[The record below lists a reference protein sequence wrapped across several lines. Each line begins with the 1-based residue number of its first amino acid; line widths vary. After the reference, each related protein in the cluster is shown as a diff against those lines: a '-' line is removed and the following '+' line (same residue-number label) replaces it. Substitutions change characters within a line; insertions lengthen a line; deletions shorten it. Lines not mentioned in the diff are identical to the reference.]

1 MRKFAHRI
9 VHSRRFEYLLV
20 VLIAGSSALQGV
32 GTQFD
37 VGPYLVWFGVFWLL
51 TIGTLALEALCKIFA
66 LLPRA
71 YRYFMDG
78 WNIFDFLVISA
89 LIVGLTAYPP
99 AADYAV
105 LIMLVRL
112 LRLLRGISAIKDMRT
127 LLSTL
132 FRSIPSAGNIAI
144 LMGIII
150 YAYALVGHLAFSEH
164 DPARWGN
171 LGAAASSLFQM
182 VTMDEWAAIMRG
194 VNDAA
199 PLAWVYFFSF
209 VIISGFVI
217 TNIFI
222 AIIIRNLDEYRDEHP
237 QPPETPASKE
247 EILQELRAT
256 QQSLQRIEE
265 RMQRLPD
272 ET

>member
-9 VHSRRFEYLLV
+9 VYSRRFEYLLV
-20 VLIAGSSALQGV
+20 VVIVGSSALQGV
-32 GTQFD
+32 ATQFD
-37 VGPYLVWFGVFWLL
+37 VDPYLVWFGVFWLL
-51 TIGTLALEALCKIFA
+51 TIGTLALEAIFKIFA

-71 YRYFMDG
+71 YQYFMDA
-78 WNIFDFLVISA
+78 WNVFDFLVVAS
-89 LIVGLTAYPP
+89 LIIGLTYYPP

-132 FRSIPSAGNIAI
+132 FRSIPSAGNIAV

-171 LGAAASSLFQM
+171 LGAAASSLFQV
-182 VTMDEWAAIMRG
+182 VTMDEWGAIMRG
-194 VNDAA
+194 VTDAA

-209 VIISGFVI
+209 VIISGFVV

-222 AIIIRNLDEYRDEHP
+222 AIIIKNLEEYREEHP
-237 QPPETPASKE
+237 QPLAAPASKE
-247 EILQELRAT
+247 EILHELRST
-256 QQSLQRIEE
+256 QQSLRRLEE
-265 RMQRLPD
+265 RLERFPD
-272 ET
+272 